1 MIFLDKSF
9 NEQHPRNYKANQIN
23 KIFFLFSTIDTENF
37 FSFTSGHSGALEL
50 PENNFHELIFANGFM
65 ANMKRLVLVLY
76 ELALFIIFTIFPIK
90 NGAILLRTI
99 IRYSI
104 NPKPKAKW
112 PITLISLGS
121 QRANSDPYFKPL
133 LRQMDG
139 TFDYLK
145 IVGGKDFFAKDFIYI
160 ESTLSFFD
168 LINFAI
174 NLLFLPFTSF
184 VYLFKNIRMING
196 FSVKVTYF
204 ILGLR
209 EVYRGRVAQNNLIK
223 KSVNSW
229 ILNNTNAIKKII
241 FPMEGRS
248 WEQSI
253 VRLMNINM
261 LASVGYIHCVI
272 TPKHLSLL
280 DISFYKTNEV
290 PNVIIAPSQMVKQ
303 LVQKTFSHAVIRKG
317 YFLRG
322 RGYQISKSLMPKD
335 VLLFA
340 LTGDIAEG
348 RKIMNCI
355 LNSGVPK
362 KYKVRISL
370 NSNSSSYLSLRKY
383 AKKIGINIYSH
394 ENDGKPVVCFFR
406 SSSVALDYLS
416 INVYPVYLTFGEVI
430 TGNVFDLDGRFRCAV
445 LKVTSD
451 FSLNLVDILNQI
463 ENSPKISEGKK
474 IASYYLDQSYNK
486 INLKQL
492 IN

>member
-1 MIFLDKSF
+1 M
-9 NEQHPRNYKANQIN
+9 
-23 KIFFLFSTIDTENF
+23 
-37 FSFTSGHSGALEL
+37 
-50 PENNFHELIFANGFM
+50 NNIKKLIAFAI
-65 ANMKRLVLVLY
+65 
-76 ELALFIIFTIFPIK
+76 FIIFAVFPIK
-90 NGAILLRTI
+90 NGAILIRTI
-99 IRYSI
+99 IRNSI
-104 NPKPKAKW
+104 NPKLKAEW
-112 PITLISLGS
+112 PITIISLGS
-121 QRANSDPYFKPL
+121 QRASKDTYFRPL
-133 LRQMDG
+133 LNQINEE
-139 TFDYLK
+139 FDYLK
-145 IVGGKDFFAKDFIYI
+145 IVGGKNFLAKDFTYI

-168 LINFAI
+168 LMNFAI
-174 NLLFLPFTSF
+174 NLLFLPLTSF
-184 VYLFKNIRMING
+184 IYLFKNIRMING
-196 FSVKVTYF
+196 FRMKVTYF

-209 EVYRGRVAQNNLIK
+209 EVYTGRVAQSILIK
-223 KSVNSW
+223 KSIYSWMINNS
-229 ILNNTNAIKKII
+229 NVIKKVI

-253 VRLMNINM
+253 VKLMNMNM
-261 LASVGYIHCVI
+261 VASIGYVHCVI

-290 PNVIIAPSQMVKQ
+290 PKVIIAPSQMIKQ

-322 RGYQISKSLMPKD
+322 SGYQILKSLRPKD

-340 LTGDIAEG
+340 LTGDVAEG
-348 RKIMNCI
+348 REIMNCI
-355 LNSGVPK
+355 LNSYIPK
-362 KYKVRISL
+362 KYKVRVSL

-383 AKKIGINIYSH
+383 AKKIGISIYSH

-416 INVYPVYLTFGEVI
+416 INVYPVYLSFGEVI
-430 TGNVFDLDGRFRCAV
+430 TSNVFDLDDRFRCAV

-463 ENSPKISEGKK
+463 ESSPKISEGKK
-474 IASYYLDQSYNK
+474 ISSYYLDQSFNN